1 MIYQCCD
8 SSRRAVL
15 ANQTVYNGI
24 DYLEV
29 SDCQTTLYLHFLH
42 DLAPNQ
48 LTAENI
54 VICGGERITGIQV
67 VGVVNGATLSPP
79 LVEMECASSSP
90 PNGSNILVVT
100 VSQPGDFSTYTLKL
114 VANAAGPGSE
124 STTPPALFDPIFST
138 VQFSFKVGCP
148 QWFDCQTPTECP
160 PQTSPVPKFSYL
172 AKDFASFRSLML
184 DRMST
189 ILPAWQER
197 NPADLGIVL
206 VELLAFVG
214 DYLSYQQDAV
224 ATEAYL
230 GTARLRTSVRRHVKL
245 VDYALLDGCNPRTWI
260 HFDVSADFV
269 LNWRTWS
276 NGPQQLL
283 TQGSYPGPFLEI
295 GSDTYNLAINENP
308 QVFELM
314 EDVSLHTLHNQMQ
327 LYTWGDEQCCLPAGA
342 THAWLLGAYPDL
354 AVGMVVI
361 FVEAKGPDT
370 GAPADAD
377 PTHRWPV
384 RLSKVDVTADPIGNL
399 FLTPPTADPLP
410 ITRIEWLPADALPFA
425 VCVSSHVPSA
435 TPPDVSDVTVV
446 LGNNALAD
454 CGRTILNEQ
463 LPAVPAVNPA
473 LVLTTSGGCDRCSS
487 TVQCSP
493 AVVTQ
498 PTIRYN
504 PQLAKGPLTFADP
517 YTTVDGTGA
526 LIPANSALNARDL
539 SALMPAISLTDQNS
553 ADTWVVE
560 LDLLH
565 SAGDAKN
572 FVAETEDDGT
582 TSLRFGDGTFGV
594 QVVSGDVFYAR
605 YRVGGGTVGNV
616 GNDVL
621 SIIASDDPLAQ
632 GNITAVRNPLPAT
645 GGLDPQSLDS
655 VRAAAPYAFK
665 TQERAVTAADYGTMA
680 KVVDPAIQQARGTFR
695 WTGSWNTVF
704 IAVEPQGTETI
715 SAATKQQI
723 VSGMELYRM
732 AGHDVA
738 VDAPIYVSLEIA
750 ICFCLTPG
758 YLAPDVQEAIL
769 LALSAGTNPDGS
781 VGLFSQQN
789 FTFGQTVYLSPI
801 IAAVQQIA
809 GVSSVTASTFQRQ
822 GQPATSGLTTG
833 SIPMQ
838 SLEIARLAND
848 PNYPEHGVL
857 TVTVCGA
864 C

>member
-8 SSRRAVL
+8 NARRAVL
-15 ANQTVYNGI
+15 ANQKVYNGI

-29 SDCQTTLYLHFLH
+29 SSCQTTLYLHFFH
-42 DLAPNQ
+42 DLTPNQ
-48 LTAENI
+48 LGVENI
-54 VICGGERITGIQV
+54 VICGGERITGILV
-67 VGVVNGATLSPP
+67 TSVVNGSTLSPP
-79 LVEMECASSSP
+79 LVELECSPTSPLNSP
-90 PNGSNILVVT
+90 PNGSNILVLT

-114 VANAAGPGSE
+114 VANATGPVSE
-124 STTPPALFDPIFST
+124 STSPPPLFDPVFSSI
-138 VQFSFKVGCP
+138 QFSFKVGCP
-148 QWFDCQTPTECP
+148 AWFDCDTPKVCP
-160 PQTSPVPKFSYL
+160 PETATIPKFSYL
-172 AKDFASFRSLML
+172 AKDYASFRSLML

-189 ILPAWQER
+189 ILPQWQER

-224 ATEAYL
+224 GTEAYL

-245 VDYALLDGCNPRTWI
+245 VDYAMLDGCNPRTWI
-260 HFDVSADFV
+260 HFDVAADFM
-269 LNWRTWS
+269 LNRRTFS

-283 TQGSYPGPFLEI
+283 TQGSYPGPIFKI

-314 EDVSLHTLHNQMQ
+314 EDVSLHVLHNQML
-327 LYTWGDEQCCLPAGA
+327 LYAWGDEQCCLPAGS
-342 THAWLLGAYPDL
+342 THAWLLGAFPNL
-354 AVGMVVI
+354 TVGMVVI
-361 FVEAKGPDT
+361 FVEVKGPET
-370 GAPADAD
+370 GSPADAD

-384 RLSKVDVTADPIGNL
+384 RLSSVQVTNDPIGNL
-399 FLTPPTADPLP
+399 FMTPPTADPLP

-425 VCVSSHVPSA
+425 VWVSSYVQTA
-435 TPPDVSDVTVV
+435 TPPNVSGVTVV

-463 LPAVPAVNPA
+463 LSAVPAVNPA
-473 LVLTTSGGCDRCSS
+473 LVLTTSGGCDRCSP
-487 TVQCSP
+487 TE
-493 AVVTQ
+493 VT
-498 PTIRYN
+498 PPVIRYN
-504 PQLAKGPLTFADP
+504 PQLAQGPLTFADP
-517 YTTVDGTGA
+517 YMTVDSTGA
-526 LIPANSALNARDL
+526 MIPATSALNARNL

-553 ADTWVVE
+553 ADTWAVE

-594 QVVSGDVFYAR
+594 QVVSGDVFFAR

-616 GNDVL
+616 GTDTL
-621 SIIASDDPLAQ
+621 SIIATDDPSVP
-632 GNITAVRNPLPAT
+632 GNILAVRNPLPAT
-645 GGLDPQSLDS
+645 GGLDPQTLDS
-655 VRAAAPYAFK
+655 VRAAAPYAFN

-680 KVVDPAIQQARGTFR
+680 KVVDPTIQQARGTFR

-715 SAATKQQI
+715 SAATSQEI

-738 VDAPIYVSLEIA
+738 VDSPIYVSLEIA
-750 ICFCLTPG
+750 LCFCLTPG
-758 YLAPDVQEAIL
+758 YLAPDVQAAIM
-769 LALSAGTNPDGS
+769 LALSATTNPDGS
-781 VGLFSQQN
+781 LGLFSQQN

-801 IAAVQQIA
+801 IAAVQGIA
-809 GVSSVTASTFQRQ
+809 GVSSVTVTTFQRQ

-848 PNYPEHGVL
+848 PNYPEHGIL
-857 TVTVCGA
+857 TVTDCGG